1 MNIHVP
7 QFTVSASD
15 GHFAAISDIV
25 TKLLLFSDSAH
36 KTRLDRLETL
46 LFSYDFTDLD
56 SSANVV
62 SDLQARLREAVQ
74 HEQAVRWRLQRLA
87 LSTDQCKLEIAKIK
101 ADVLA
106 LADELSYV
114 FEAIKL
120 AQDKSDGNSDRKS
133 ALLLLA
139 SSPDLSWRMLDSHR
153 DLLAKLSVK
162 HVRFSWLSRQD
173 GATVNSLKVGDLHA
187 FDGSANATW
196 SELLCKH
203 SEPSGHPLVK
213 VRGIKCLLLILNI
226 PQQRDLFALS
236 SWTVLAPVGKA
247 IYFCDLTLC

>member
-1 MNIHVP
+1 MPTATTYIYRIKQFVIHLLFVSYTLTSKQDLLNIHVP

-15 GHFAAISDIV
+15 THFAAITEIV
-25 TKLLLFSDSAH
+25 TKLLLFSNAAH

-46 LFSYDFTDLD
+46 LFSYDFTDLA

-62 SDLQARLREAVQ
+62 ADLQARLREAVE
-74 HEQAVRWRLQRLA
+74 HEQAVRWRLRQLA
-87 LSTDQCKLEIAKIK
+87 FSEDQAKLEIAKIK

-120 AQDKSDGNSDRKS
+120 AQDKSDGTSDRKS

-139 SSPDLSWRMLDSHR
+139 ASPDLSWRMLDSHR

-162 HVRFSWLSRQD
+162 NVQFSWLSRQD
-173 GATVNSLKVGDLHA
+173 SSTVNNLKVGDLHA
-187 FDGSANATW
+187 FDGSPNATW

-203 SEPSGHPLVK
+203 SEPASHPLVK
-213 VRGIKCLLLILNI
+213 VI
-226 PQQRDLFALS
+226 
-236 SWTVLAPVGKA
+236 
-247 IYFCDLTLC
+247 